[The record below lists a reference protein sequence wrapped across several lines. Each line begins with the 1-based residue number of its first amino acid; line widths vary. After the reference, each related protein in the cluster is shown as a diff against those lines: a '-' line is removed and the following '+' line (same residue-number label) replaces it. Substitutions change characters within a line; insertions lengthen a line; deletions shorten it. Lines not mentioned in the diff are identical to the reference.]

1 MNWAWGPIR
10 VKVLRLV
17 ILPALLALHAAPVSG
32 QEETPSSATQEAAP
46 AEPAPAPQETALA
59 EPATPPEEPTSGTAT
74 DTVVPPSTSIT
85 IPALTRVEIEI
96 QAEIGSNTS
105 KSGDK
110 FPLRLA
116 TPLMA
121 DGREAIPAGV
131 SGMGEVVHAKKSGAA
146 GAAGELVLAARYL
159 EVDGRRLKLRSLRLV
174 PIGRNFTQAAGA
186 AAQGISFFAFLIKG
200 GQAVVPPG
208 TVVEAKTAEAF
219 TLAAATDSV
228 PDEPPPDEATSQ
240 TDSPAEQPPEVLQPT
255 EKGEAKQ

>member
-10 VKVLRLV
+10 VNVLRHV

-32 QEETPSSATQEAAP
+32 QEGAPSSTQEAVPAAP
-46 AEPAPAPQETALA
+46 ETLPH
-59 EPATPPEEPTSGTAT
+59 ETTSESAT
-74 DTVVPPSTSIT
+74 DTIAPPSASIT

-96 QAEIGSNTS
+96 EAEIGSNTS

-116 TPLMA
+116 TPLIA

-174 PIGRNFTQAAGA
+174 PVGRNFTQAAGA

-219 TLAAATDSV
+219 TLAAPTDMA
-228 PDEPPPDEATSQ
+228 PDEPLPDEAPTQ
-240 TDSPAEQPPEVLQPT
+240 TESPPEQPADAPQPT
-255 EKGEAKQ
+255 DNGEAKQ